1 MTLFYTREKEGVNV
15 HAFYGIH
22 EITFYSKNFWFV
34 E

>member
-1 MTLFYTREKEGVNV
+1 MTLFYTREKAGVNV